1 MVSKIY
7 LKQINKINVRLTIF
21 NTQTTINKLK
31 AYVYRRLSMKK
42 FICCLAVIL
51 AFSTIASPTLLT
63 VASYEKNVQLASDSN
78 SFTLLYD
85 NGNNS
90 AFQLKD
96 ETGNIFEYVEDA
108 ISKPDGTD
116 EITQKIFKIFPNNE
130 KELIDEKVIS
140 IMETEEEIVIKEMTD
155 PYSAEVKINKKNPQ
169 YNMNATFQQQSYFT
183 DTNKRTFAA
192 TRGASGGSYIA
203 AIRWEE
209 SSNNNKAYAIFGT
222 MSKTTTKQQW
232 QYRDFKA
239 AANNIVTQEITIASA
254 GLIGVATAVWDA
266 VKGGNILSWELIE
279 KIFTKL
285 GKNTPVIGTIL
296 NIFTYVSLC
305 INAKE
310 KYQAIP

>member
-7 LKQINKINVRLTIF
+7 HKQINKINVRLTIF

-96 ETGNIFEYVEDA
+96 ETGNIFEYVEDS
-108 ISKPDGTD
+108 ITKTDGTE
-116 EITQKIFKIFPNNE
+116 EITQRIFGISDDNKQ
-130 KELIDEKVIS
+130 LIEEKVIS
-140 IMETEEEIVIKEMTD
+140 ILETAEEIVIKEITD
-155 PYSAEVKINKKNPQ
+155 PNSEAVKLNKKDPQ
-169 YNMNATFQQQSYFT
+169 YNSNATFQQQSYFKGQSFKT
-183 DTNKRTFAA
+183 YAA
-192 TRGASGGSYIA
+192 AKGASGGSYIA

-209 SSNNNKAYAIFGT
+209 SPNNNNAYAIFGT

-239 AANNIVTQEITIASA
+239 AANNIVAQEKLIITG
-254 GLIGVATAVWDA
+254 GLIGVTSAVWDA
-266 VKGGNILSWELIE
+266 VKGGNLLSWELIK
-279 KIFTKL
+279 KIFNKL
-285 GKNTPVIGTIL
+285 GKSVPVVGTIL
-296 NIFTYVSLC
+296 NVFTYINLC
-305 INAKE
+305 LNAKE

>member
-1 MVSKIY
+1 
-7 LKQINKINVRLTIF
+7 
-21 NTQTTINKLK
+21 
-31 AYVYRRLSMKK
+31 MKK

-96 ETGNIFEYVEDA
+96 ETGNIFEYVEDS
-108 ISKPDGTD
+108 ITKTDGTE
-116 EITQKIFKIFPNNE
+116 EITQRIFGISDDNKQ
-130 KELIDEKVIS
+130 LIEEKVIS
-140 IMETEEEIVIKEMTD
+140 ILETAEEIVIKEITD
-155 PYSAEVKINKKNPQ
+155 PNSEAVKLNKKDPQ
-169 YNMNATFQQQSYFT
+169 YNSNATFQQQSYFKGQSFKT
-183 DTNKRTFAA
+183 YAA
-192 TRGASGGSYIA
+192 AKGASGGSYIA

-209 SSNNNKAYAIFGT
+209 SPNNNNAYAIFGT

-239 AANNIVTQEITIASA
+239 AANNIVAQEKLIITG
-254 GLIGVATAVWDA
+254 GLIGVTSAVWDA
-266 VKGGNILSWELIE
+266 VKGGNLLSWELIK
-279 KIFTKL
+279 KIFNKL
-285 GKNTPVIGTIL
+285 GKSVPVVGTIL
-296 NIFTYVSLC
+296 NVFTYINLC
-305 INAKE
+305 LNAKE